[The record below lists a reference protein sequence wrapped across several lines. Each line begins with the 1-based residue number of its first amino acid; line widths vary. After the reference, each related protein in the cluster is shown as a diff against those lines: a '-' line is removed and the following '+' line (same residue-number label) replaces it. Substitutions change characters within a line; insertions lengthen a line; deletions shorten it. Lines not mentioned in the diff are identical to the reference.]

1 MRSLGVRN
9 RFPSL
14 QENLQV
20 FAVIVAFLYTWTIL
34 WLFWELP
41 SWLHF
46 LTIGEVLPIFAY
58 ALATNFVESLLVL
71 AGLNLVC
78 FLLPQ
83 HWFHTS
89 FVPRSF
95 LLIASGLGYLMV
107 FIALFGKEAER
118 PTGLLVGSLLVFFLL
133 IPLSLVLGRIP
144 IIKHLADSISDRLT
158 IFVYL
163 LVPLSLLSMLFIL
176 LRNLR

>member
-1 MRSLGVRN
+1 MRSLGVRA

-20 FAVIVAFLYTWTIL
+20 YAVIVAFLYTWTIL

-41 SWLHF
+41 SWLNF
-46 LTIGEVLPIFAY
+46 LTVGEVLPIFAY
-58 ALATNFVESLLVL
+58 TLATNFLESLLVL

-78 FLLPQ
+78 FLLPA
-83 HWFHTS
+83 HWFHTL

-95 LLIASGLGYLMV
+95 LLVASGLGVLMV
-107 FIALFGKEAER
+107 FISLFGKEAEH
-118 PTGLLVGSLLVFFLL
+118 PNGLFVGFLVLFVLLVPASLL
-133 IPLSLVLGRIP
+133 LGRIP
-144 IIKHLADSISDRLT
+144 IVKNFAESISDRLT

-163 LVPLSLLSMLFIL
+163 LVPLSLVSLLFL
-176 LRNLR
+176 LFRNLW

>member
-1 MRSLGVRN
+1 MRSSGVRN

-20 FAVIVAFLYTWTIL
+20 YAVIVAFLYTWTIL

-41 SWLHF
+41 SWLNF
-46 LTIGEVLPIFAY
+46 LTVGEVLPVFAY
-58 ALATNFVESLLVL
+58 ALATNFLESLLVL

-78 FLLPQ
+78 FFLPQ
-83 HWFHTS
+83 DWFHTS

-95 LLIASGLGYLMV
+95 LLVGFGLGYLMV
-107 FIALFGKEAER
+107 FISLFRKEAEH
-118 PTGLLVGSLLVFFLL
+118 PTGLLVGSLVIFLLL
-133 IPLSLVLGRIP
+133 IPFSMLFGRIP
-144 IIKHLADSISDRLT
+144 IVKNLAESISDRLT

-163 LVPLSLLSMLFIL
+163 LVPLSLLSILFIV
-176 LRNLR
+176 LRNLW

>member
-1 MRSLGVRN
+1 MRSFGVRA

-20 FAVIVAFLYTWTIL
+20 YAVIVAVLYTWTIL

-41 SWLHF
+41 SWLNF
-46 LTIGEVLPIFAY
+46 LTVGEVLPIFAY
-58 ALATNFVESLLVL
+58 ALATNFLESLLVL

-78 FLLPQ
+78 FLLPA

-95 LLIASGLGYLMV
+95 LLVASELGSLMV
-107 FIALFGKEAER
+107 FISLFGKEAEH
-118 PTGLLVGSLLVFFLL
+118 PNGLFVGSLVLFGLLVPASLL
-133 IPLSLVLGRIP
+133 LGRIP
-144 IIKHLADSISDRLT
+144 IVKNLAESISGRLT

-163 LVPLSLLSMLFIL
+163 LVPLSLLSLLFL
-176 LRNLR
+176 LFRNLW